1 MRITL
6 SILLLAPLFI
16 FSQNEKNVTEYAK
29 SITPNE
35 LKELL
40 YVYASD
46 YFEGR
51 ETGTRG
57 QKKAVFC
64 HFLTSQILANSR
76 P

>member
-1 MRITL
+1 MKIIVSCLFLIPLL
-6 SILLLAPLFI
+6 S
-16 FSQNEKNVTEYAK
+16 FSQNQQGITDYAK

-51 ETGTRG
+51 NTGSRG
-57 QKKAVFC
+57 QKKAVD
-64 HFLTSQILANSR
+64 FLRQCYRSH
-76 P
+76 